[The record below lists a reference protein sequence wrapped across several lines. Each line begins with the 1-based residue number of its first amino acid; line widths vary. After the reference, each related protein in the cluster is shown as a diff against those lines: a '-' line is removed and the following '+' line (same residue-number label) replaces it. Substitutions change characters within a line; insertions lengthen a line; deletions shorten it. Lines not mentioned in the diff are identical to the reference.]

1 MPEELTTDYY
11 EVLQISP
18 NADPDTVHRV
28 YRLLA
33 QRFHPDNQSTGD
45 SEKFRVLT
53 EAYQVLGDPER
64 RAEYDVHRP
73 ERQKERSRLISQ
85 AVRAV
90 NDVQAEQLL
99 RLTILELLYAR
110 RRTDPQ
116 APGVFYGDLESLVGC
131 PQEHIEFALWYLAQ
145 RRYVD
150 RSDGSQIAITV
161 DGVDHLESNAPVR
174 HAVPRLAAASSRK
187 F

>member
-1 MPEELTTDYY
+1 MLEELTTDYY

-116 APGVFYGDLESLVGC
+116 APGVFFGDLESLVGC
-131 PQEHIEFALWYLAQ
+131 PQEHIQFALWYLAQ
-145 RRYVD
+145 RKYVD

-161 DGVDHLESNAPVR
+161 EGVDHLESNAPVR
-174 HAVPRLAAASSRK
+174 HAVPRLTAASSRK